1 MFFWGRLVRAGFVR
15 LNRGFL
21 RFLSAASRSEFK
33 AGLGLIVA
41 GLLLLG
47 QLLRFFLSRLIKG
60 HLLGVAALFADYYE
74 KNNQHDDD
82 DRNADP

>member
-21 RFLSAASRSEFK
+21 RFLGAASRSEVK

-47 QLLRFFLSRLIKG
+47 QLLRFFLSRLFKG